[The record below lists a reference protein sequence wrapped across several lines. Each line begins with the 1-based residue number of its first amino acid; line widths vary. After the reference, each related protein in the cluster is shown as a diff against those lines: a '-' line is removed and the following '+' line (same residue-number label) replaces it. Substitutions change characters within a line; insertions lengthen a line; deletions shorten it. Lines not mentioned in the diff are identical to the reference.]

1 MRKTPYTNLR
11 TLLVSVAT
19 CGLLIANT
27 PSQAAV
33 LDFNY
38 HTTQVATSDQFG
50 VGPFTQLGSA
60 GWISQNYGDVA
71 GLLDVSYRYFNSS
84 NQHVSSLQT
93 WEFNYDELEY
103 VAWTGSNGGG
113 DRAEVELASVNG
125 SLVMLNSFRLGSW
138 STVGKEET
146 VRVFE
151 IGNNTPILDFTG
163 LIGVNN
169 LSNLFNI
176 NASSTSGFLIEWT
189 NPWWTAID
197 SVEHTVVPVPASVW
211 LFASAIAGFVGLR
224 RRA

>member
-1 MRKTPYTNLR
+1 MLRKPYTNLR
-11 TLLVSVAT
+11 K
-19 CGLLIANT
+19 LLIIMAT
-27 PSQAAV
+27 GGLMVASTVSQATV

-38 HTTQVATSDQFG
+38 TTTQLATGDQFG
-50 VGPFTQLGSA
+50 NGALLPLGSS
-60 GWISQNYGDVA
+60 GYISQSYGDVA
-71 GLLDVSYRYFNSS
+71 GVLDVSYRYFNSS
-84 NQHVSSLQT
+84 NQYTSSLQT
-93 WEFNYDELEY
+93 WATGYDELQY
-103 VAWTGSNGGG
+103 VAWTGSSAGG

-125 SLVMLNSFRLGSW
+125 SIVTLNSFRLGSW
-138 STVGKEET
+138 SSVGKEET

-151 IGNNTPILDFTG
+151 IGNNTPIIDFTG

-197 SVEHTVVPVPASVW
+197 SVEHTVVPVPASIW